1 MLRHIRAAA
10 TVAIASL
17 ALISARDLRAQAQTR
32 STGTDP
38 RWYPWLGC
46 WAPDNAGTSSASATC
61 VVPVSGSRDVEM
73 LTVARGKV
81 IERDRLDP
89 SGKPQDVSGQGCQGT
104 QTVNWS
110 ASGRQA
116 FLHAGYTCG
125 GITAGSSATLLA
137 LAPGGGW
144 LRIERVR
151 SGSGQIVNVQ
161 RFQPVSVAGALSSDE
176 TAAIQRQRR
185 AIDMARAAAAAPITT
200 DEILDAARHLDAD
213 VVTSWVS
220 VSGQTFDANSQQ
232 IAALMNAGVPEG
244 VVRAMLAASA
254 GQAQNDYGN
263 SYGNGYATTSAP
275 PQQQQQTMY
284 VCPPDGCY
292 PQPQYSAYNG
302 DGYYNPYM
310 NPYMSPYP
318 YSPYSLGFAPFSF
331 IVRSKVRNVGPV
343 GIHHGQSFVRP
354 NGVRPPT
361 QPVGR
366 GPAGRPRGGG
376 GGGGGRR
383 P

>member
-10 TVAIASL
+10 TVATAAL
-17 ALISARDLRAQAQTR
+17 ALISACGVRAQAQTR

-46 WAPDNAGTSSASATC
+46 WAPDNVGTSSASATC
-61 VVPVSGSRDVEM
+61 IVPVAGSRDVEM

-89 SGKPQDVSGQGCQGT
+89 SGKPNDVSGQGCQGT

-116 FLHAGYTCG
+116 FVHAGYTCG

-137 LAPGGGW
+137 AAPGGGW

-151 SGSGQIVNVQ
+151 SGSGQIVNVEHF
-161 RFQPVSVAGALSSDE
+161 RPVSADDALSSDE
-176 TAAIQRQRR
+176 TRAIERQRR
-185 AIDMARAAAAAPITT
+185 AIEMARAAAAAPITT

-213 VVTSWVS
+213 VVSSWVS

-232 IAALMNAGVPEG
+232 IASLMNAGIPES
-244 VVRAMLAASA
+244 VVRAMLASS
-254 GQAQNDYGN
+254 QAQSD
-263 SYGNGYATTSAP
+263 YGNGYAANGAP
-275 PQQQQQTMY
+275 TQQQPTQMQTMY

-302 DGYYNPYM
+302 DGSYNPYM

-318 YSPYSLGFAPFSF
+318 YSPYSLGFAPYSF

-354 NGVRPPT
+354 NGVRPPS
-361 QPVGR
+361 QPVGH

-376 GGGGGRR
+376 GRSGGGRR